1 MNCLRFAPRYCQVL
15 LELVKLPNIQVD
27 TTNADGKTLIFLAVE
42 MAAERFKKRLD
53 NGDMRELLR
62 ILGLTM
68 GADVN
73 RMCGPVRISLSL
85 LSRLYSYTHCY
96 EIEFR
101 YTVNCCCSKQ

>member
-1 MNCLRFAPRYCQVL
+1 MYGFHLAPKYCQVL

-73 RMCGPVRISLSL
+73 RMCGPVSISLL
-85 LSRLYSYTHCY
+85 LCLYSYTDCY
-96 EIEFR
+96 EIEFG
-101 YTVNCCCSKQ
+101 YTVDCCCSE